1 MSLHLFKVPI
11 TSEFAT
17 NELRLLCG
25 YENGG
30 VTLLRYTRPQK
41 PTSVEG
47 AGWEAVW
54 STKLHVESG
63 ANERF
68 CLFIW
73 VDRIH
78 SDGDGRVA

>member
-17 NELRLLCG
+17 YELRLLCG

-30 VTLLRYTRPQK
+30 VTLWRYTRPQK

-54 STKLHVESG
+54 SAKVHVESG
-63 ANERF
+63 ASED
-68 CLFIW
+68 FI
-73 VDRIH
+73 DFI
-78 SDGDGRVA
+78 